1 MSKIKYKQISKG
13 FKRFFWGQ
21 NTAVIAAIISIVL
34 VPVIFIFGNR
44 CGTLD
49 MPGAFNF
56 LIRLILI
63 ATLFYAFT
71 SHKLFLLQATT
82 VGLLFCMLCAQSQY
96 ALGALA
102 TTDSEVYITMGLQ
115 GFIFLAGE
123 RMLLFIQCFIC
134 VGHFVIHSAKRQVAI
149 RVSLN
154 QIALLFLLGLSFVQ
168 LVISPFLT
176 FAPTYVFYIWTSHLE
191 EFFIFL
197 LIACA
202 ELVLVVDGKELGG
215 GMSNVSK

>member
-1 MSKIKYKQISKG
+1 
-13 FKRFFWGQ
+13 
-21 NTAVIAAIISIVL
+21 
-34 VPVIFIFGNR
+34 
-44 CGTLD
+44 
-49 MPGAFNF
+49 
-56 LIRLILI
+56 
-63 ATLFYAFT
+63 
-71 SHKLFLLQATT
+71 
-82 VGLLFCMLCAQSQY
+82 MLCAQSQY